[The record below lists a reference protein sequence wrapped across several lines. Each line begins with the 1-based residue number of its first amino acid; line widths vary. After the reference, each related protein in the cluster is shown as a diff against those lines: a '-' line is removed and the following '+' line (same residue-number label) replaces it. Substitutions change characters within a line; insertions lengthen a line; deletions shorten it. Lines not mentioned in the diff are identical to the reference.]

1 MSKQSLFT
9 RTLVPID
16 AAAEH
21 LGVCTK
27 TIRNYIAEGRLTG
40 YRVGRLIRLDAAEVD
55 ALAAPIPTAAK
66 AGR

>member
-1 MSKQSLFT
+1 MPTQPLFA

-21 LGVCTK
+21 LGVCTR

-40 YRVGRLIRLDAAEVD
+40 YRIGRLIRLDAAEVD
-55 ALAAPIPTAAK
+55 ALAKPIPTV
-66 AGR
+66 GRAS